1 MEKSES
7 QSNYFKG
14 ALSAELNIAEVI
26 QLAGRNMKSGMLT
39 LYSDNGDAKIYF
51 SGGEIVNASYKQIKG
66 IDALVEM
73 LGWKRGQFTFQDG
86 LTANERNVGCDYTA
100 ALLNATKKRDERI
113 HSSDVN
119 TISQAGEET
128 LMNPLREQL
137 EDFLKVEGVTMVVVV
152 GRDGFIIEAAA
163 VSNQSID
170 EVGAVVSTGMGSS
183 ESMGTDLG
191 VGNMNQGMLE
201 YENGI
206 IFIRAVGSDAIFI
219 LVSTTNVNLGMVR
232 LQIKKR
238 IATIEAA
245 L

>member
-1 MEKSES
+1 
-7 QSNYFKG
+7 
-14 ALSAELNIAEVI
+14 
-26 QLAGRNMKSGMLT
+26 
-39 LYSDNGDAKIYF
+39 
-51 SGGEIVNASYKQIKG
+51 
-66 IDALVEM
+66 
-73 LGWKRGQFTFQDG
+73 
-86 LTANERNVGCDYTA
+86 
-100 ALLNATKKRDERI
+100 
-113 HSSDVN
+113 
-119 TISQAGEET
+119 
-128 LMNPLREQL
+128 MNPLREQL
-137 EDFLKVEGVTMVVVV
+137 EDFLKVEGITMVVLV
-152 GRDGFIIEAAA
+152 GRDGFIIEAATL
-163 VSNQSID
+163 SNQNID

-238 IATIEAA
+238 IGSIEAA